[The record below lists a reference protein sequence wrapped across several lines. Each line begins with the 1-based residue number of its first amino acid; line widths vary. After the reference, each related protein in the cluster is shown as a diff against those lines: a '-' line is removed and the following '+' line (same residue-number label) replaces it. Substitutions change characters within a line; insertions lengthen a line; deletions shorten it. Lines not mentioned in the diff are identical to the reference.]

1 MKRSAFITILILL
14 LLSLTAFQLGTS
26 FYDNDFQIPKNWPK
40 PNYNFKLNQLT
51 ENKFELGKHLFYD
64 PILSADSTISCASC
78 HLSFTAFTHID
89 HALSH
94 GIDGKIGN
102 RNSLALINL
111 TWNPYF
117 MWDGGVNNLEVQPIN
132 PITHE
137 KEMNETLQH
146 VIHKLNNSKKYKKLF
161 HAAYNDSIIDTKRML
176 KALAQFMLQL
186 VSAESKYDSVMRKEK
201 NVRFTIQEQ
210 KGYDLFKKNCSVCHT
225 EPLFTNFKFENI
237 GLSIDTVLR
246 DVGRMK
252 ISQNS
257 SDSLKFKI
265 PTLRNIEFSAPYFHD
280 GRAKK
285 LREVLDHYTNGINK
299 SDNVHPV
306 LKNGI
311 YLSSSDKVELISFL
325 KTLSDKHFLYNPKFR
340 MNAKK

>member
-1 MKRSAFITILILL
+1 
-14 LLSLTAFQLGTS
+14 
-26 FYDNDFQIPKNWPK
+26 
-40 PNYNFKLNQLT
+40 
-51 ENKFELGKHLFYD
+51 
-64 PILSADSTISCASC
+64 
-78 HLSFTAFTHID
+78 
-89 HALSH
+89 
-94 GIDGKIGN
+94 
-102 RNSLALINL
+102 
-111 TWNPYF
+111 
-117 MWDGGVNNLEVQPIN
+117 
-132 PITHE
+132 
-137 KEMNETLQH
+137 
-146 VIHKLNNSKKYKKLF
+146 
-161 HAAYNDSIIDTKRML
+161 ML